1 MKIQC
6 GQCERKYKVPDEKVG
21 GKAFKVRC
29 RNCESTII
37 VRPDGRVSTR
47 PPAGAEQPAVVSEVP
62 SSSLETTGQ
71 ASIPSGGYAGSEE
84 QADWHVVVDGDQQG
98 PYAPV
103 VLSEM
108 LTVGTIDWD
117 AYVWREGF
125 DGWLPA
131 RDVPELVEAITGQ
144 PYDPSYA
151 SDTGDDDFAGGA
163 AASAAAGG
171 FAATTGDASLD
182 ADVDS
187 AMDNVFGGGGDSEAE
202 ESPFAPSA
210 EHESSSLGRGLS
222 DSPAAG
228 AGDFMDFGGGSSPPG
243 AGGSSRPARRSSIP
257 ARSSRPPGQS
267 QPPAGSSPAP
277 FATGGAAAAD
287 ESSMTGQ
294 RNENS
299 VLFSLS
305 NLQALAGQE
314 GAQPA
319 PDPSVGHASGDAS
332 GLIDIRALAGATGVA
347 SGGGGGTG
355 GSSASGSAR
364 DDVDD
369 LMSIGTGS
377 ALSANLAA
385 PVLSAAEE
393 DGDNKKWLILG
404 GALFAG
410 IVVLGLIL
418 ALALGGDDDE
428 VAMAP
433 DPIPNTTAA
442 TAPTTPTETAQPSA
456 VAEPSAQEDPL
467 EHESL
472 EDDEEEEVD
481 EAEEKDDSSGSSS
494 RRRRS
499 RRSSGSSK
507 SASSS
512 SSSTPAK
519 TAPEPDRKRDSIDD
533 LLDEATGGGGGSSKK
548 SSGGGGG
555 GSSNLPDSPSKSQVV
570 SAMNAVGGK
579 VRACGQ
585 GQSGVAMVSVSVS
598 GSTGRVKSA
607 NVSGSFQGTSTGSC
621 IARAVRSAKFPKF
634 KQSTFTVKYPFR
646 I

>member
-47 PPAGAEQPAVVSEVP
+47 PPAGAGQPEESFSQPP
-62 SSSLETTGQ
+62 SAGTSGQ
-71 ASIPSGGYAGSEE
+71 ASMPPSSFSAGDE

-144 PYDPSYA
+144 PYDSSYA
-151 SDTGDDDFAGGA
+151 SEDASGG
-163 AASAAAGG
+163 AAAGG

-187 AMDNVFGGGGDSEAE
+187 AMDNVFGGGFGGGDAEAE
-202 ESPFAPSA
+202 ESPFSPSVD
-210 EHESSSLGRGLS
+210 HDSSSLGRSIS
-222 DSPAAG
+222 DAPAAG
-228 AGDFMDFGGGSSPPG
+228 ASAGDFMDFGGGSSPP
-243 AGGSSRPARRSSIP
+243 SSRRSSAAPRQSNPPSEP
-257 ARSSRPPGQS
+257 ALFGMQGAPSSAQAS
-267 QPPAGSSPAP
+267 DQTSPD
-277 FATGGAAAAD
+277 GGG
-287 ESSMTGQ
+287 SMTGQ

-305 NLQALAGQE
+305 NLQALAGE
-314 GAQPA
+314 GGAQPA
-319 PDPSVGHASGDAS
+319 AAAQAGHATGDAS
-332 GLIDIRALAGATGVA
+332 GLIDIRALAGATGLT
-347 SGGGGGTG
+347 GGGGGG
-355 GSSASGSAR
+355 GAASGAK

-385 PVLSAAEE
+385 PVLSAGE
-393 DGDNKKWLILG
+393 DESDNKKWIIMAAALA
-404 GALFAG
+404 GA
-410 IVVLGLIL
+410 IVLAAIIL
-418 ALALGGDDDE
+418 AVALGGGDE
-428 VAMAP
+428 QVAVAP
-433 DPIPNTTAA
+433 QPIPSATTA
-442 TAPTTPTETAQPSA
+442 TPAPP
-456 VAEPSAQEDPL
+456 VAEP
-467 EHESL
+467 ESVA
-472 EDDEEEEVD
+472 EPDREEEAKAED
-481 EAEEKDDSSGSSS
+481 EAEQDEEDEADEGNDSSGSSS
-494 RRRRS
+494 ARRRS
-499 RRSSGSSK
+499 RSRRSPSRSSSSGSS
-507 SASSS
+507 
-512 SSSTPAK
+512 
-519 TAPEPDRKRDSIDD
+519 APEPKPEPKQERSRNSIDD
-533 LLDEATGGGGGSSKK
+533 LLDNATGGGGSRK
-548 SSGGGGG
+548 SS
-555 GSSNLPDSPSKSQVV
+555 SSSSGESSANLPSSPSKSQVV
-570 SAMNAVGGK
+570 SAMNSVAGK
-579 VRACGQ
+579 VKACGQ

-598 GSTGRVKSA
+598 GSTGRVKGA
-607 NVSGSFQGTSTGSC
+607 TVSGSFQGTPVGSC
-621 IARAVRSAKFPKF
+621 VARAVRSAKFPKF